1 MFPASSNGG
10 GMSLAFPDLCK
21 TPVPILGV
29 IPIPYANI
37 AQCSQAKGS
46 TCSSKVKIENKK
58 TMTKKSEVSRTQGDE
73 PGVQKGVVSSKHMDK
88 CKRGAGF
95 SKVKVEGAAIVSTLR
110 PTTNNGGSANAPPG
124 QQLSPSQT
132 KVICLG

>member
-1 MFPASSNGG
+1 
-10 GMSLAFPDLCK
+10 MSLAFPDLCK

-46 TCSSKVKIENKK
+46 SCSSKVKIENKK
-58 TMTKKSEVSRTQGDE
+58 TMTKKSEVTRSQGDE

-88 CKRGAGF
+88 CKRGNGY
-95 SKVKVEGAAIVSTLR
+95 SKVKVEGAEIVTALKS
-110 PTTNNGGSANAPPG
+110 TTNNGGSANAPPG
-124 QQLSPSQT
+124 TQLSPSQT